1 MIDSNFERVR
11 EDILDKLKDLSEKIE
26 KKDSSTW
33 ISIVIRWIDWNIRS
47 HRTLFRILVLLNYP
61 KIA

>member
-26 KKDSSTW
+26 KKDSST
-33 ISIVIRWIDWNIRS
+33 
-47 HRTLFRILVLLNYP
+47 
-61 KIA
+61 

>member
-26 KKDSSTW
+26 KKTPLPESQLSLDELIE
-33 ISIVIRWIDWNIRS
+33 ISDLIEHCLEYW
-47 HRTLFRILVLLNYP
+47 YY
-61 KIA
+61 